1 VIRTCAA
8 AGILASSIVTAG
20 AQLAAAQ
27 VAVPTAPRVLVM
39 PFENIKR
46 DSRIVWLGEASA
58 VLLAD
63 NLNALGTSAITRAER
78 REAFERLQVPQAAT
92 LSDATTIRIA
102 QIVGAAKLVV
112 GTVEVQDE
120 TLVVHARA
128 ITLDAGRI
136 QVDSTETGPLS
147 ELFAIFERLA
157 RRVALQP
164 GTTQGDA
171 PHPSIAAFEDYI
183 KGLLAEAP
191 ATGIKFLTSALT
203 QQPSF
208 DEARL
213 AMWDIYTNQG
223 DFARALQAVQG
234 VPSTSPSSSRARFLA
249 ALSMLELKKY
259 DEAFTTF
266 SALADSQPTAAVL
279 NDLGVVQLRRG
290 GIGKPET
297 AAAYFT
303 KASAADPADPDY
315 FFNLGYTHW
324 LGHEADEA
332 TRWLLEAVRR
342 DPADGDAHFVL
353 AAALSSLG
361 RTAEAS
367 REREL
372 ARRLSSTYEQL
383 EKRPAGGDIVPR
395 GMERVKRDVELPHA
409 RTIAS
414 TLATNELQSQQELAQ
429 FYLERGRR
437 LYQHED
443 DRQAI
448 EELNRALYLSPY
460 EPEAHLLLGR
470 IYLRNGRA
478 REAIDDLK
486 ICVWSR
492 ETAEA
497 HVVLG
502 EAYLEIKDVD
512 AAVAE
517 AERALTLQPKSTD
530 AQQLLQKAGARTGP
544 QLPRTK

>member
-1 VIRTCAA
+1 VSRHCEA
-8 AGILASSIVTAG
+8 AGILASLVLAAS
-20 AQLAAAQ
+20 AQLATAQ
-27 VAVPTAPRVLVM
+27 VTASTAPRVLVI
-39 PFENIKR
+39 PFENITR
-46 DSRIVWLGEASA
+46 DGRIVWLGEASA

-63 NLNALGTSAITRAER
+63 DLNALGIRAITRAER
-78 REAFERLQVPQAAT
+78 REAFERLQVPQVAA
-92 LSDATTIRIA
+92 LSDATTIRIG
-102 QIVGAAKLVV
+102 QIVGAARLVV
-112 GTVEVQDE
+112 GTLEVQGE
-120 TLVVHARA
+120 TLVVRARA
-128 ITLDAGRI
+128 ITLDTGRI
-136 QVDSTETGPLS
+136 QVDSTEKGPLS
-147 ELFAIFERLA
+147 DLFAIFERLA
-157 RRVALQP
+157 RRLALQP
-164 GTTQGDA
+164 ATTQSET

-191 ATGIKFLTSALT
+191 ATSIKYLTSALA

-213 AMWDIYTNQG
+213 ALWDVYTNQG
-223 DFARALQAVQG
+223 DFTRALQAVQG
-234 VPSTSPSSSRARFLA
+234 VPSASPSGSRARFLA

-279 NDLGVVQLRRG
+279 NNLGVVQLRRG
-290 GIGKPET
+290 ASKAEPPT
-297 AAAYFT
+297 AYFT

-315 FFNLGYTHW
+315 FFNLGYSYW
-324 LGHEADEA
+324 LGHEAEEA
-332 TRWLLEAVRR
+332 AHWLLEAVRR

-353 AAALSSLG
+353 GAALSSVG
-361 RTAEAS
+361 RAAEAA

-372 ARRLSSTYEQL
+372 ARRLSSTYERL
-383 EKRPAGGDIVPR
+383 EKRPAGDIVPR
-395 GMERVKRDVELPHA
+395 GMERVKRGLELPHA
-409 RTIAS
+409 HTIAS
-414 TLATNELQSQQELAQ
+414 TLATNELRSQQELVQ

-437 LYQHED
+437 LYQRED

-460 EPEAHLLLGR
+460 EPEAHLFLGR

-478 REAIDDLK
+478 REAVEDLK
-486 ICVWSR
+486 ISLWSR

-497 HVVLG
+497 HLVLG
-502 EAYLEIKDVD
+502 EAYLEIKNVD

-517 AERALTLQPKSTD
+517 AERALALQPKSTD

-544 QLPRTK
+544 QVPRH